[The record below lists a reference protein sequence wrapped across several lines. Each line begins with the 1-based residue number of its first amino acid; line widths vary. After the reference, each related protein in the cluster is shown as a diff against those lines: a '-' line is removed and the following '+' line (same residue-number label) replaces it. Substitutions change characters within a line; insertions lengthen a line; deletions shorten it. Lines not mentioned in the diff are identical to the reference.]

1 MSELPESPG
10 QSLRH
15 NSGTPQGEQLAILVV
30 QVDPVLTPVLA
41 VRDELEVP
49 AGQRMEQVGYP
60 HTPGPRSPT
69 GCSSSANGICGRSWL
84 SMSPITTAGDLI
96 AAGSSARP
104 GPTTLSRTSPRS
116 GSSDSLSS
124 AASSTSTSELH
135 RSPGQDRRPSSGTP
149 QVRRSARLC
158 RRVGVR
164 ADVPD
169 GYVNLWRAR
178 AWTRGPSTQ
187 TSSSSAVSF
196 FSARI

>member
-69 GCSSSANGICGRSWL
+69 GCSSSANGICGRGRSWL

-124 AASSTSTSELH
+124 AASPTSTSELH

-149 QVRRSARLC
+149 QAAGAELVGQRAGDWSGDRL
-158 RRVGVR
+158 
-164 ADVPD
+164 
-169 GYVNLWRAR
+169 GYVGGSGCGQMFLMA
-178 AWTRGPSTQ
+178 T
-187 TSSSSAVSF
+187 
-196 FSARI
+196 